1 MPMLR
6 LLIPLIMGILA
17 YQPNNYYP
25 IRILVLFI
33 LLLFF
38 FINTPLRTRLIKK
51 GITVFSIVF
60 ITGFALCFLNDIRN
74 NQKWFGHFKSDQ
86 LIIKINTMPVS
97 GNYYKTAL
105 TTVQMIKL
113 QDQWKQSIGHIKLQL
128 PLQVTLTPNTILL
141 LKKTPMLIPDTGSRR
156 SYARYL
162 ANQNIYHQ
170 IKLKTKDFIILEQP
184 VYKTP
189 FIQTIQ
195 QKTLAI
201 IDQYFPNLMIRGLA
215 KALLVGYRGELDKEL
230 NTAYINTGVVHVI
243 AISGLHLGLI
253 YGLLMLLF
261 KPLQHKKSLRI
272 FSCCGTIS
280 VLWIF
285 TLMCGASPSVV
296 RSAIMFSFLIL
307 GKIIQSKAPTGNIL
321 AASAF
326 VMLCYDP
333 FLLYDIGFQLSYAAV
348 GSLLI
353 YNKPI
358 SQIFQP
364 ENGWLQLG
372 WSSISTSLSAQ
383 ILTTP
388 FVLFHF
394 HQFPLIFILSNI
406 VAIPLSSIALLL
418 LILVCVFSTWPFIA
432 SILASWANGCLW
444 LMNDRI
450 IALAALPFSKLEGL
464 PFNGLDLSL
473 SLVCIGLLTIYLKQK
488 ALLALKAFLSTVLL
502 WSILYHFSS

>member
-1 MPMLR
+1 MLR
-6 LLIPLIMGILA
+6 LLIPLIIGILA

-25 IRILVLFI
+25 ARIIALI
-33 LLLFF
+33 LLISFLFS
-38 FINTPLRTRLIKK
+38 NTPLRTRLLKK
-51 GITVFSIVF
+51 GIILFTIIF
-60 ITGFALCFLNDIRN
+60 ISGFTCCFLKDIRQQQN
-74 NQKWFGHFKSDQ
+74 WFGHFTTAQ
-86 LIIKINTMPVS
+86 MIIMVNTMPVK
-97 GNYYKTAL
+97 GNYNQSAL
-105 TTVQMIKL
+105 ATVQMIKVN
-113 QDQWKQSIGHIKLQL
+113 DQWKETSGNIKLQL
-128 PLQVTLTPNTILL
+128 PLNVNITPNTILL
-141 LKKTPMLIPDTGSRR
+141 LKKTPLPIPDTGSRR

-162 ANQNIYHQ
+162 ANQQIYHQ
-170 IKLKTKDFIILEQP
+170 LKLKIKEIIILEQP
-184 VYKTP
+184 VYIRP
-189 FIQTIQ
+189 FIETIQ
-195 QKTLAI
+195 QKTLVI
-201 IDQYFPNLMIRGLA
+201 IDQYFPNLIIRGLA

-261 KPLQHKKSLRI
+261 KPLQYKKGLHML
-272 FSCCGTIS
+272 SCCSTIS

-296 RSAIMFSFLIL
+296 RSAIMFSFLII
-307 GKIIQSKAPTGNIL
+307 GKIIQSKPSTGNIL
-321 AASAF
+321 ASSAF

-333 FLLYDIGFQLSYAAV
+333 FLIYDIGFQLSYAAV
-348 GSLLI
+348 GSLMI

-358 SQIFQP
+358 SDIYQP
-364 ENGWLQLG
+364 DNGFLKLG

-418 LILVCVFSTWPFIA
+418 LILVCVFSTWSFAA
-432 SILASWANGCLW
+432 SILSKWAGGILW

-450 IALAALPFSKLEGL
+450 IALAALPFSKLDDL
-464 PFNGLDLSL
+464 PFNTLDLVL
-473 SLVCIGLLTIYLKQK
+473 SLTCIGLLTIYLKHK
-488 ALLALKAFLSTVLL
+488 ALLALKVFLSTVLL